1 MDRELSHL
9 VGSTTI
15 SVEPCELSKNYVTL
29 PHSSSK
35 GFNISKILAQKFEVT
50 QLFDWI
56 GLYYNTKHP
65 KRKKKKISMWH
76 QHFRKV
82 LGISFQVNF

>member
-15 SVEPCELSKNYVTL
+15 SEEPCELSKNYMTL

-50 QLFDWI
+50 QLCDWI

-65 KRKKKKISMWH
+65 KRKEKK
-76 QHFRKV
+76 
-82 LGISFQVNF
+82 NFNVASAF